1 MTGDSEACSGSCV
14 NVPMQHIQSYG
25 GTYTAYLLGT
35 QPTAA
40 EVNGWLAAGSGVAPH
55 YDDTAEASN
64 PTYANMNAVYD
75 TMTQN
80 HITAYGVAP
89 RTVRN
94 HWIVW
99 TGWSE
104 QAEIEAAHGI
114 GLDTNYYHWGS
125 WLGGPGFF
133 TGSGLPLRFSD
144 ENGHIL
150 DIFQATT
157 QLPDETWG
165 QNIDTTFRTLIDR
178 SIDQG
183 YYGFLTA
190 NFHPPSYGS
199 YQTVA
204 GNMMSYANSRG
215 VPIWSA
221 EKLLDFL
228 QARNQARTENIA
240 WNGTQLTFDFQR
252 PHPI

>member
-1 MTGDSEACSGSCV
+1 
-14 NVPMQHIQSYG
+14 MQHVNSYG

-40 EVNGWLAAGSGVAPH
+40 EVNGWLAAGNGVAPH

-64 PTYANMNAVYD
+64 PTYVNMNSVYD

-80 HITAYGVAP
+80 HINAYGVAP

-104 QAEIEAAHGI
+104 QAEIEEAHGI
-114 GLDTNYYHWGS
+114 RLDTNYYHWGS
-125 WLGGPGFF
+125 WLGAPGYF

-144 ENGHIL
+144 ENGRIL

-165 QNIDTTFRTLIDR
+165 QNIYNTFKTLIDR

-190 NFHPPSYGS
+190 NFHPPNYGS
-199 YQTVA
+199 YQTSSWQYD
-204 GNMMSYANSRG
+204 G
-215 VPIWSA
+215 
-221 EKLLDFL
+221 LC
-228 QARNQARTENIA
+228 Q
-240 WNGTQLTFDFQR
+240 
-252 PHPI
+252 